1 MYFHSFEMLIMRC
14 LEIVCVDMYSCQF
27 DLQIWSSGER
37 SWLEAGTWKS
47 FVFSSSCSW
56 RV

>member
-1 MYFHSFEMLIMRC
+1 MYFRSFEMLIMRC

-47 FVFSSSCSW
+47 FMFSSSCSW